1 MAVDKYTPPLKVSQ
15 TGTTSWCWLSK
26 WPIMRSAEMFGREA
40 IWMGVLGKPAIEK
53 VHHTKANNSNAG
65 H

>member
-1 MAVDKYTPPLKVSQ
+1 
-15 TGTTSWCWLSK
+15 
-26 WPIMRSAEMFGREA
+26 MRSAELFGREA